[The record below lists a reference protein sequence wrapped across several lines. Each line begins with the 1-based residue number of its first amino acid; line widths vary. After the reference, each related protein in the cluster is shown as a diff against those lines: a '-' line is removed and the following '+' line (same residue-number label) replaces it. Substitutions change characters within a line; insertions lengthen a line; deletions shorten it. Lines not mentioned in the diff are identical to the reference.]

1 MTIEKTQT
9 LAPGTELVG
18 RYKRT
23 QFTATVREDG
33 IYVEPAPLTPAT
45 AADPHGPF
53 KSLSAAAKAV
63 MGGISA
69 NGWRFWSLAGSEPS
83 TRPVPEK
90 ANAASAR
97 SLVQIKKRR
106 KQDGCPDGEVAYF
119 CSACMEGFCVPC
131 GETPD
136 VCPQGHPR
144 EVVDDFAGVPATS
157 D

>member
-53 KSLSAAAKAV
+53 KTLSAAGKAV
-63 MGGISA
+63 MGGISC
-69 NGWRFWSLAGSEPS
+69 NGWRFWSLAGAGGKAAPAGKAPGAKA
-83 TRPVPEK
+83 TRV
-90 ANAASAR
+90 A
-97 SLVQIKKRR
+97 QIR
-106 KQDGCPDGEVAYF
+106 KLPNQKNVEAGQVKWF
-119 CSACMEGFCVPC
+119 CSACMASFLVAGADKPEA
-131 GETPD
+131 
-136 VCPQGHPR
+136 CPQGHPR
-144 EVVDDFAGVPATS
+144 EVVDEFGNVG
-157 D
+157 

>member
-1 MTIEKTQT
+1 MCTDQRRRLAEMTIEKTQT

-45 AADPHGPF
+45 AAG
-53 KSLSAAAKAV
+53 
-63 MGGISA
+63 
-69 NGWRFWSLAGSEPS
+69 
-83 TRPVPEK
+83 
-90 ANAASAR
+90 AR

-106 KQDGCPDGEVAYF
+106 KQDGCPDGEVAFF
-119 CSACMEGFCVPC
+119 CSACMASFCLPK
-131 GETPD
+131 GETPE

-144 EVVDDFAGVPATS
+144 EVADDLASPAGDREAAAS